1 MFVLRRVVTS
11 QLRTIRPKPVKYCLK
26 RPICATKD
34 PFQDEDKKLAE
45 KFSQDDIKS
54 TEALFNQDLKSSA
67 NLSSDEPKN
76 QSFYSE
82 KVPLAKSVEVEKKA
96 LAFTCKVCGTRNL
109 KFISKLAYEKGEKIF
124 TTFFE
129 QKYKKKRKWTK
140 IHGFFDD
147 IKKKIGR
154 YFHIF

>member
-1 MFVLRRVVTS
+1 MFVLRRVVTG

-67 NLSSDEPKN
+67 NLSSDESKN

-124 TTFFE
+124 TIFFLNE
-129 QKYKKKRKWTK
+129 KTKQKNGEKITVFLTK
-140 IHGFFDD
+140 ISHF
-147 IKKKIGR
+147 
-154 YFHIF
+154 